1 MAAMVVST
9 HRAQFGNKAGTVP
22 DGGGDGA
29 GVTSARAVALRLLG
43 AVLRKRRPLEE
54 ALAGEPGLAELAPRD
69 RAFARLLVAS
79 VLRRLPQLDA
89 LINQALRQPLSDEAW
104 VVQDILRLGAVQ
116 LLFLKTPAH
125 AGVGETV
132 ALADAGNMQRFK
144 GLINAVLRR
153 LGREGADWVSAQDAA
168 RINTPD
174 WLWRSWR
181 DAYGAEQCE
190 AIAHTHLRAP
200 PLDLTPRGEAASLAE
215 ELGAHRLPTGSLR
228 LAEAAPVALLPGYD
242 AGAWWVQDAG
252 AALPVRLLGN
262 VAGRTVVDLCAAPGG
277 KTAQLAAAG
286 ASVIAVDR
294 SQARMARLD
303 ENLDRLGLNATRI
316 VADAARW
323 RPDEPAW
330 AVLLDAP
337 CSATGTIRRHPDIQR
352 LKTEADIR
360 RLTVIQDRLLAAA
373 LDMLRPGGTLVYCVC
388 SLQAQEGEQRI
399 AEFLEGGAPAKL
411 VPIDVSEL
419 GPANTGDPV
428 GEAVFL
434 TAHGELRTLPCHWAE
449 WGGIDGFYAARLQ
462 RL

>member
-1 MAAMVVST
+1 MARTS
-9 HRAQFGNKAGTVP
+9 
-22 DGGGDGA
+22 DDS
-29 GVTSARAVALRLLG
+29 TSARAVALDLLG
-43 AVLRKRRPLEE
+43 ACLHKRRPLEE
-54 ALAGEPGLAELAPRD
+54 ALAGVSGLAKLAPRD

-89 LINQALRQPLSDEAW
+89 LIGRALRQPLSGEAW

-132 ALADAGNMQRFK
+132 ALADAGNLQRFK

-153 LGREGADWVSAQDAA
+153 LDREGAGWVQAQAEA

-174 WLWRSWR
+174 WLWRSWS
-181 DAYGAEQCE
+181 DAYGAARCE
-190 AIAHTHLRAP
+190 AIARTHLDAP
-200 PLDLTPRGEAASLAE
+200 PLDLTPRGDPVALAE
-215 ELGAHRLPTGSLR
+215 KLGAQRLPTGSLR
-228 LAEAAPVALLPGYD
+228 LAEAAPVAGLPGYD
-242 AGAWWVQDAG
+242 EGAWWVQDAG
-252 AALPVRLLGN
+252 AALPVRLLDD
-262 VAGRTVVDLCAAPGG
+262 VAGRTVVDMCAAPGG

-294 SQARMARLD
+294 SPARMARLG
-303 ENLDRLGLNATRI
+303 ENLDRLGLGATRI

-323 RPDEPAW
+323 RPDRPVD

-352 LKTEADIR
+352 LKSEADIA
-360 RLTVIQDRLLAAA
+360 RLTTIQDRLLAAA
-373 LDMLRPGGTLVYCVC
+373 LDMLRPGGMLVYCVC

-399 AEFLEGGAPAKL
+399 AEFLATGAAAEL
-411 VPIDVSEL
+411 APIEADEL
-419 GPANTGDPV
+419 A
-428 GEAVFL
+428 GEAAFL
-434 TAHGELRTLPCHWAE
+434 TARGELRTLPCHWAE
-449 WGGIDGFYAARLQ
+449 WGGIDGFYAARLR